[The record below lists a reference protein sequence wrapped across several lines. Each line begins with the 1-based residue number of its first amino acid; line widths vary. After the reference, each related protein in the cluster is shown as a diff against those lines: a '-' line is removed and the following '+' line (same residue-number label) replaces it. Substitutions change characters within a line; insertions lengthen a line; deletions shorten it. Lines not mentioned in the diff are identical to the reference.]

1 MPKSAQN
8 SNTLVTPPP
17 AQDQELHESTGTRLP
32 SHAKDSQGLEL
43 QESTGRRLSSPAKD
57 SQGPEL

>member
-8 SNTLVTPPP
+8 SHTLVTPP